1 MNGPL
6 APHPPPPN
14 AFLMHTVEPHDEGFT
29 HEELS
34 LGYAN
39 RSAVLFQVR
48 FFCFSE
54 KLYLCLL
61 ILVFGYKMI
70 LDRPNDFGREPIVLV
85 GSNPFW
91 TSPNYKN

>member
-48 FFCFSE
+48 IFRFYE
-54 KLYLCLL
+54 KL
-61 ILVFGYKMI
+61 LVM
-70 LDRPNDFGREPIVLV
+70 
-85 GSNPFW
+85 
-91 TSPNYKN
+91 SPSRNFPARAEL

>member
-1 MNGPL
+1 MIGPL

-48 FFCFSE
+48 IIRFYE
-54 KLYLCLL
+54 KLYLCLFL
-61 ILVFGYKMI
+61 LWVQSFWSRNNRFGQVQFV
-70 LDRPNDFGREPIVLV
+70 LFG
-85 GSNPFW
+85 SKPF
-91 TSPNYKN
+91 

>member
-48 FFCFSE
+48 IFCF
-54 KLYLCLL
+54 Y
-61 ILVFGYKMI
+61 
-70 LDRPNDFGREPIVLV
+70 
-85 GSNPFW
+85 
-91 TSPNYKN
+91 

>member
-48 FFCFSE
+48 FFCVYE
-54 KLYLCLL
+54 K
-61 ILVFGYKMI
+61 
-70 LDRPNDFGREPIVLV
+70 
-85 GSNPFW
+85 
-91 TSPNYKN
+91 

>member
-61 ILVFGYKMI
+61 ILVLGYKMI
-70 LDRPNDFGREPIVLV
+70 LVENQ
-85 GSNPFW
+85 SFW
-91 TSPNYKN
+91 TGPN